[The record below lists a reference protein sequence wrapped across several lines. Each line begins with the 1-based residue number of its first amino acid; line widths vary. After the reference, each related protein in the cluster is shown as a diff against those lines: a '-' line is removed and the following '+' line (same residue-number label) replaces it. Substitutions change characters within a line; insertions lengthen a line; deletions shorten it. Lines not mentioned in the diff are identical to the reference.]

1 MKYMISATVTRPAA
15 ITPTTNRT
23 YKVKFENRIDIGSM
37 YTPKSRAVYLEPTN
51 RRGKAKKAKAPP
63 QPGTQESLLSQPLS
77 RQNTSTSTRTRS
89 SSTPLQNPPLSP
101 APSEDTVATHTTN
114 STHSLKAMET
124 ENRQRKHSDNSE
136 PRSSTTSASAHTI
149 SATTEIQRHGALPG
163 DLLPVRVKVEH
174 TKAARGVVIATL
186 YRQGRIDMLPA
197 LPLANRSKDKK
208 PEYEDV
214 YPKSRTGLGGLYFTK
229 GAPNMAFRK
238 DLTQTSTMMIVDPQ
252 SKTADVNFKVR
263 VPNEAFPTI
272 DNIQGGMIS
281 FTYHVEVV
289 IDLTG
294 KLGES
299 RILPS
304 LTTNGPSFSAPAVDT
319 NNQVTHEWAD
329 NILDTAPLRRTKN
342 VVTFELPITV
352 GTDDTARIQR
362 QDGLTRGY
370 SYTAARNNRRDAPQ
384 HDNDEIQDQEWYG
397 DGHEGYDE
405 HYGYY
410 GYDTYSDGWFDE
422 YGNPMY
428 NDGHDYDPH
437 YHHNHPTHHRNGY
450 PYNESYQIPPPH
462 GEQHTD
468 EKSRL
473 RRQEE
478 LLLPSAPPVED
489 GEPGRSSDLLPSA
502 PFFTGNGIPI
512 EGSSHQSV
520 PITISRASARSADTI
535 VPDPLTPPP
544 SLPENEAATTMS
556 ASEDKQE
563 LERQRL
569 AAQASA
575 PPTDDDDSP
584 GPSRL
589 YASNMPTAPVID
601 DEAEYMAQALRQTGH
616 EGLPQYQR

>member
-1 MKYMISATVTRPAA
+1 MVSATVTRPAA
-15 ITPTTNRT
+15 IMPTANRT
-23 YKVKFENRIDIGSM
+23 YKVKFENRIDIASM

-51 RRGKAKKAKAPP
+51 RRGKVKKVKQPP
-63 QPGTQESLLSQPLS
+63 QPGTQESLSSQPLS

-89 SSTPLQNPPLSP
+89 SSTPMQNPPLSP

-114 STHSLKAMET
+114 STHSLKVV
-124 ENRQRKHSDNSE
+124 ENENSLTKPSDNSE

-149 SATTEIQRHGALPG
+149 SATTEIQRHGVLPG
-163 DLLPVRVKVEH
+163 DFIPVRVKVEH
-174 TKAARGVVIATL
+174 TKAVRGVVIATV

-238 DLTQTSTMMIVDPQ
+238 DLSQTSTMMIVDPQ
-252 SKTADVNFKVR
+252 SKTADVNFKIR
-263 VPNEAFPTI
+263 VPNDAFPTI
-272 DNIQGGMIS
+272 DNVQGGMIS
-281 FTYHVEVV
+281 FTYHVEIV

-304 LTTNGPSFSAPAVDT
+304 LTTNGPSFSAGAVDT
-319 NNQVTHEWAD
+319 SNQVTHEWAD

-342 VVTFELPITV
+342 VVTFELPVTV
-352 GTDDTARIQR
+352 GTDDSARNQQR
-362 QDGLTRGY
+362 ETLTRGY
-370 SYTAARNNRRDAPQ
+370 SHTVASNDRRDATQ
-384 HDNDEIQDQEWYG
+384 NSHDQNQQWYG
-397 DGHEGYDE
+397 DGYDDYDE

-410 GYDTYSDGWFDE
+410 GYDA
-422 YGNPMY
+422 Y
-428 NDGHDYDPH
+428 NDGWVDEHGNPLYDDRYDYDAH
-437 YHHNHPTHHRNGY
+437 YSHNHPTHHRDG
-450 PYNESYQIPPPH
+450 PPQHGTYQIPAPH
-462 GEQHTD
+462 GEQHLD

-489 GEPGRSSDLLPSA
+489 GSPGRSSDVAPSA
-502 PFFTGNGIPI
+502 PSFNANGIHI
-512 EGSSHQSV
+512 EGSSYSSV
-520 PITISRASARSADTI
+520 PITMSRASARSADTI

-544 SLPENEAATTMS
+544 SLPEDNVATTAA

-584 GPSRL
+584 GPSTRC
-589 YASNMPTAPVID
+589 AANVPTAPLID
-601 DEAEYMAQALRQTGH
+601 DEAEYMAQALSQTGH
-616 EGLPQYQR
+616 EGLPEYQR